1 MDINRAWA
9 EIDIDAIGNNIA
21 SIRRYVSEKTK
32 ILGVV
37 KADAYGHGY
46 LEIADTL
53 LKNGAD
59 MLAVACIDEAIQLRV
74 CGFKCP
80 ILILGTSCEDDVN
93 YLVKNDITPA
103 CFSYSFARIM
113 SDAAVKY
120 NKVAKIHIKIDT
132 GMGRIGYRFCEDG
145 DANNKTVDEIMKISM
160 LPNIEIDGMFMH
172 FSVADENDDEYTN
185 LQFERFMNLSDTLEK
200 KGLYIPTKHCA
211 NSAALIRFPGM
222 HLDMVRPGI
231 ILYGHKPSGFVDCS
245 ELSLKPAM
253 TFKTK
258 ITNIKTVEK
267 GASISYG
274 RKFIAQRTSKIATIP
289 VGYADG
295 YSRGLSGRAHV
306 IVGGKLCNLVGNIC
320 MDQCMID
327 VTDVN
332 NISIGDE
339 VILFGKD
346 GCAEVA
352 VEELAEKM
360 GTINY
365 EILCMVGKR
374 IPRIYIRNGEVQK
387 VHNYLLD
394 SPTS

>member
-9 EIDIDAIGNNIA
+9 EIDIDAIKNNII
-21 SIRRYVSEKTK
+21 SIRSYVSEKAK

-46 LEIADTL
+46 LEIAGTL
-53 LKNGAD
+53 LENGAD

-80 ILILGTSCEDDVN
+80 ILILGTSCEDEAGD
-93 YLVKNDITPA
+93 LVKNDITPA
-103 CFSYSFARIM
+103 CFSYSFAKAL

-120 NKVAKIHIKIDT
+120 NKTAKIHIKTDT
-132 GMGRIGYRFCEDG
+132 GMGRIGYRFCD
-145 DANNKTVDEIMKISM
+145 DADARLETLDEIMKIST
-160 LPNIEIDGMFMH
+160 LPNIEIEGIFMH
-172 FSVADENDDEYTN
+172 FSVADEDNDEYTN
-185 LQFERFMNLSDTLEK
+185 LQFERFMTLCDILEK
-200 KGLYIPTKHCA
+200 NGLSIPIKHCA
-211 NSAALIRFPGM
+211 NSAALIRFPHM

-231 ILYGHKPSGFVDCS
+231 ILYGHNPSGFVDCRK
-245 ELSLKPAM
+245 LSLKPAM
-253 TFKTK
+253 AFKTK
-258 ITNIKTVEK
+258 ITNIKTVES

-274 RKFIAQRTSKIATIP
+274 RKFIAKKITKIATIP

-295 YSRGLSGRAHV
+295 YSRLLSGRAYV

-332 NISIGDE
+332 NINIGDE
-339 VILFGKD
+339 VILFGND
-346 GCAEVA
+346 GCAKVS

-374 IPRIYIRNGEVQK
+374 IPRIYIKDGEPK
-387 VHNYLLD
+387 KIHNYLLD
-394 SPTS
+394 SPTA